1 MVQVLLPARLLQE
14 AAACAVLGATLGA
27 VRAFL
32 PVRGR
37 AAFVPDVLLSGVVLL
52 VCQSYAAGY
61 SAAGVLRW
69 YMVLAAFAAALC
81 TAGVLGIP
89 LRALGR
95 GIGAALRLP
104 VFCTVLRCSPCAAAA
119 LRLKLPANYAG
130 TRKEPQK
137 NPKRTCQTGGHCCI
151 IQTYQSK
158 RTDAEGLLFRQ
169 ERKAMTNTGRKKRRK
184 NAVVTMAF
192 RLFFV
197 LLLLSMLAAYISN
210 QVTISSKRA
219 ELETLNEQVAQQQTE
234 NQELQRVLSGDAD
247 QITEWV
253 ARDSYN
259 YAAPNE
265 RIFVDVTGN

>member
-1 MVQVLLPARLLQE
+1 
-14 AAACAVLGATLGA
+14 
-27 VRAFL
+27 
-32 PVRGR
+32 
-37 AAFVPDVLLSGVVLL
+37 
-52 VCQSYAAGY
+52 
-61 SAAGVLRW
+61 
-69 YMVLAAFAAALC
+69 
-81 TAGVLGIP
+81 
-89 LRALGR
+89 
-95 GIGAALRLP
+95 
-104 VFCTVLRCSPCAAAA
+104 
-119 LRLKLPANYAG
+119 
-130 TRKEPQK
+130 
-137 NPKRTCQTGGHCCI
+137 
-151 IQTYQSK
+151 
-158 RTDAEGLLFRQ
+158 
-169 ERKAMTNTGRKKRRK
+169 MTNTGRKKRRK

-197 LLLLSMLAAYISN
+197 LSMLAAYISN